1 MASFFWNVRGFNK
14 SLKHSVVGDWL
25 SNKEMKFGCILE
37 TRVKERKAEKI
48 LSSVFK
54 GWSSITNY
62 EDSSGGRIWL
72 IWRDD
77 VRITPVYKTD
87 QLVTC
92 LVELQGE
99 EGFYY
104 TCIYASNQMEER
116 RVLWEDLAHHHNSPR
131 FKSKAW
137 MIMGDF
143 NEILEGSESSNFVT
157 TGRIPSGMREF
168 QEVVLQCQLT
178 DMAYQGP
185 RFTWCNKEKKESSA
199 ESWIEY

>member
-1 MASFFWNVRGFNK
+1 MASFFWNVRDFNK

-25 SNKEMKFGCILE
+25 SNKEIKFGCILE
-37 TRVKERKAEKI
+37 TRVKERKVEKI

-62 EDSSGGRIWL
+62 EDSHGGRIWL

-77 VRITPVYKTD
+77 VRIIPVYKTD

-116 RVLWEDLAHHHNSPR
+116 RVLWEDLAHQHNSPR

-143 NEILEGSESSNFVT
+143 NEILEGSESSNFET
-157 TGRIPSGMREF
+157 TGRIPISRSGITLPTYGYGISRATLY
-168 QEVVLQCQLT
+168 VV
-178 DMAYQGP
+178 
-185 RFTWCNKEKKESSA
+185 
-199 ESWIEY
+199 